1 MLFGGGHISLG
12 AVKQQSAGLARAA
25 NNVVASF
32 VGQVPKEGHQI
43 RDSQIVEREQR
54 EEPS

>member
-32 VGQVPKEGHQI
+32 VGQVPKEGH
-43 RDSQIVEREQR
+43 
-54 EEPS
+54 